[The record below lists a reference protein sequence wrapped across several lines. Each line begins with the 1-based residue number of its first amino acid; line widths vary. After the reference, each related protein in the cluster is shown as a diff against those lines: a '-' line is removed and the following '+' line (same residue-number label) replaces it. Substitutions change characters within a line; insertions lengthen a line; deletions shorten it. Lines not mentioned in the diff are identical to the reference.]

1 MSEPSFADA
10 IAAWRDFYMLTA
22 GAAATLLGLLFVA
35 VSLNLRLFSDPVR
48 PRLRAEAA
56 DTFGGFLYLVLMPL
70 ILVAPDPHPAGLAWP
85 LLIFSLVALVS
96 TQRETGRV
104 RRLLVRRGRR
114 RDALERLLPALP
126 SVRRDPAGRFLRLRR
141 CRRPFYLD
149 RRPVVVG
156 EPKGDSPQEGS
167 LGIPGWSEYQHDRPA
182 SQQPPSR
189 EPEGIRPLSPESTHG
204 FLLLAVPGRR

>member
-85 LLIFSLVALVS
+85 LLIFSLVELVS

-104 RRLLVRRGRR
+104 RRLLGGGWRGYLL
-114 RDALERLLPALP
+114 DLAPSLCYLGVIALAGGALLGHTRLLT
-126 SVRRDPAGRFLRLRR
+126 DPWMIPLVATL
-141 CRRPFYLD
+141 
-149 RRPVVVG
+149 
-156 EPKGDSPQEGS
+156 
-167 LGIPGWSEYQHDRPA
+167 LGTATGNAWD
-182 SQQPPSR
+182 
-189 EPEGIRPLSPESTHG
+189 
-204 FLLLAVPGRR
+204 LLLAVGAAQTESESDTPG